1 VHLSQVRNTLVVN
14 YEFIALVVNYE
25 FKLFKSLQ
33 RCFYAGGSIL
43 TGRRLICEF
52 YVYLTYRVAQVCGV
66 RRM

>member
-1 VHLSQVRNTLVVN
+1 MVN
-14 YEFIALVVNYE
+14 YEFIARD
-25 FKLFKSLQ
+25 KLFKSLQ